1 MKKILFTL
9 LGAVL
14 IGRAANSQFNNDD
27 YGIYLRGTNYH
38 MQSKNANT
46 AAGTGIEI
54 SSSNGFIK

>member
-14 IGRAANSQFNNDD
+14 IGSAANSQFNNDD

-38 MQSKNANT
+38 MQIPQPGRALKYPAQMALGYSL
-46 AAGTGIEI
+46 
-54 SSSNGFIK
+54 